1 MNKSTNIN
9 NLNNYKSEDFDWKLV
24 QSEMK
29 NKLGVD
35 IYESWLKKITF
46 VDEFNNYLLL
56 SVPTRFIRD
65 WITSRYLD
73 QILQIIRLYKKD
85 IIRIEFKIDDK
96 NTNQNLENTNVN
108 ENTPEI
114 LQIIRL
120 YKKDIIRIE
129 FKIDDK
135 NTNQNLE
142 NTNVNENTPDR
153 NENISFIKDSYL
165 QYNRIDP
172 NKRFDNFITGTS
184 NKLAYEASLK
194 VSENISHYNPLYI
207 YGGVGMGKT
216 HLLNSIGIELKKNN
230 KVMFISAERFM
241 YQFVKS
247 IKANDM
253 VKFKEYFRNTDILL
267 IDDIQFISGKEAM
280 QEEFFH
286 TFNALLDKGSQIIVS
301 ADRAPNKLSRIQD
314 RIKSRFSG
322 GLVVDIQKP
331 DLELRKKIVEKKTE
345 ELNNLYADQLHV
357 SKEIQDFISTEITAS
372 VRELVGSINRVV
384 SFSRIYN
391 KVPNLAETK
400 VVLKDLLNLAENKVT
415 IDLIQTTVCK
425 FFKISKNEMLSS
437 RRSRYLVRPRQTAIY
452 LTKILTSKSLPE
464 IGREFSNRDHTTIIH
479 SVKTI
484 EKIKEK
490 DPEMVDNINKLKN
503 QILYNNKDNEI

>member
-1 MNKSTNIN
+1 MNNSIIN
-9 NLNNYKSEDFDWKLV
+9 KNLNNLKPEVLDWTV
-24 QSEMK
+24 IQNQMK
-29 NKLGVD
+29 NKLGLEV
-35 IYESWLKKITF
+35 YESWLKKINF
-46 VDEFNNYLLL
+46 LEEMNNYILL

-73 QILQIIRLYKKD
+73 QILQIVKNQKKN
-85 IIRIEFKIDDK
+85 IIRIEFKIVDQGIENK
-96 NTNQNLENTNVN
+96 N
-108 ENTPEI
+108 
-114 LQIIRL
+114 
-120 YKKDIIRIE
+120 KDPFDQE
-129 FKIDDK
+129 DFGTK
-135 NTNQNLE
+135 
-142 NTNVNENTPDR
+142 
-153 NENISFIKDSYL
+153 ENISFIKDSYL

-172 NKRFDNFITGTS
+172 NKRFENFLTS
-184 NKLAYEASLK
+184 SCNKLAYEASLK
-194 VSENISHYNPLYI
+194 VSENISYYNPLYI

-216 HLLNSIGIELKKNN
+216 HLLNSIGLELRKNN

-247 IKANDM
+247 IKSNDM
-253 VKFKEYFRNTDILL
+253 VKFKEYFRNTDILI
-267 IDDIQFISGKEAM
+267 IDDIQFMNGKEAM

-301 ADRAPNKLSRIQD
+301 ADRAPNKLSRIQE

-331 DLELRKKIVEKKTE
+331 DYELRKKIVETKSS
-345 ELNNLYADQLHV
+345 ELNNLYPEKV
-357 SKEIQDFISTEITAS
+357 KISEEIKNFISTEITTS
-372 VRELVGSINRVV
+372 VREIVGAINRII

-400 VVLKDLLNLAENKVT
+400 VVLKDLLNLNENKVT
-415 IDLIQTTVCK
+415 IDLIQTIVCK

-484 EKIKEK
+484 EKLKEK
-490 DPEMVDNINKLKN
+490 DPEMIENINKLKN
-503 QILYNNKDNEI
+503 QILYNNKDNEIQS

>member
-1 MNKSTNIN
+1 MNNIN
-9 NLNNYKSEDFDWKLV
+9 KNLNNLKIESLDWGEI
-24 QSEMK
+24 QIQMK
-29 NKLGVD
+29 QRLGVEV
-35 IYESWLKKITF
+35 YESWLKKINF
-46 VDEFNNYLLL
+46 VEEFNNYILLT
-56 SVPTRFIRD
+56 VPTRFIRD

-73 QILQIIRLYKKD
+73 QILQIVKGYKKD
-85 IIRIEFKIDDK
+85 IIRIEFKIAEQK
-96 NTNQNLENTNVN
+96 TN
-108 ENTPEI
+108 I
-114 LQIIRL
+114 
-120 YKKDIIRIE
+120 
-129 FKIDDK
+129 IDDNVKASK
-135 NTNQNLE
+135 NF
-142 NTNVNENTPDR
+142 DIK
-153 NENISFIKDSYL
+153 ENISFIKDSYL

-172 NKRFDNFITGTS
+172 NKRFDNFLTGSS
-184 NKLAYEASLK
+184 NKLAYEASIK

-216 HLLNSIGIELKKNN
+216 HLLNSIGLELKKNN

-247 IKANDM
+247 IKSNDM

-267 IDDIQFISGKEAM
+267 IDDIQFMNGKEAM

-301 ADRAPNKLSRIQD
+301 ADRAPNKLSRIQE

-331 DLELRKKIVEKKTE
+331 DKDLRKKIVEQKTD
-345 ELNNLYADQLHV
+345 ELDKLYSDQIKI
-357 SKEIQDFISTEITAS
+357 SKEIQDYISSEITTS
-372 VRELVGSINRVV
+372 IRELVGAINRVV

-391 KVPNLAETK
+391 KAPSLAETK
-400 VVLKDLLNLAENKVT
+400 VVLKDLLNLSENKVT
-415 IDLIQTTVCK
+415 IDLIQTLVCK

-484 EKIKEK
+484 EKLKETN
-490 DPEMVDNINKLKN
+490 PEMVENINKLKN

>member
-9 NLNNYKSEDFDWKLV
+9 NLNNFKSENFDWKLV

-29 NKLGVD
+29 NKLGLDV
-35 IYESWLKKITF
+35 YESWLKKITF

-96 NTNQNLENTNVN
+96 NINQNFENTKVDQ
-108 ENTPEI
+108 EI
-114 LQIIRL
+114 
-120 YKKDIIRIE
+120 
-129 FKIDDK
+129 
-135 NTNQNLE
+135 
-142 NTNVNENTPDR
+142 PDR
-153 NENISFIKDSYL
+153 NENVSFIKDSYL

-194 VSENISHYNPLYI
+194 VSENLSHYNPLYI

-216 HLLNSIGIELKKNN
+216 HLLNSIGMELKKSN

-247 IKANDM
+247 IKSNNM

-267 IDDIQFISGKEAM
+267 IDDIQFMNGKEAM

-301 ADRAPNKLSRIQD
+301 ADRAPNKLSRIQE

-331 DLELRKKIVEKKTE
+331 DFELRKKIVEKKTE
-345 ELNNLYADQLHV
+345 ELNKFYSDQIKI
-357 SKEIQDFISTEITAS
+357 SKEIQNFISMEIKTS
-372 VRELVGSINRVV
+372 VRELVGALNRII

-391 KVPNLAETK
+391 KMPNLTEVK
-400 VVLKDLLNLAENKVT
+400 VVLKDLLNISENKVT
-415 IDLIQTTVCK
+415 IDLIQTLVCK

-484 EKIKEK
+484 EKLKEK
-490 DPEMVDNINKLKN
+490 DQEMIDNINKLKN
-503 QILYNNKDNEI
+503 QILFGNKENVI

>member
-1 MNKSTNIN
+1 MVLTKHSPKMNNTSKNKNLDNINPN
-9 NLNNYKSEDFDWKLV
+9 NLNWNLI

-29 NKLGVD
+29 NRLGLD
-35 IYESWLKKITF
+35 IYESWLKKINF
-46 VDEFNNYLLL
+46 IEEFNNYLLL

-73 QILQIIRLYKKD
+73 QILQVIKNYKKS
-85 IIRIEFKIDDK
+85 IIRIEFKIVEKNNIDNEQNDNISNQDK
-96 NTNQNLENTNVN
+96 
-108 ENTPEI
+108 
-114 LQIIRL
+114 
-120 YKKDIIRIE
+120 
-129 FKIDDK
+129 
-135 NTNQNLE
+135 
-142 NTNVNENTPDR
+142 
-153 NENISFIKDSYL
+153 ENISFIKDSYL

-172 NKRFDNFITGTS
+172 NKRFENFITGSS

-194 VSENISHYNPLYI
+194 VSENVSSYNPLYV

-216 HLLNSIGIELKKNN
+216 HLLNSIGLELKKNN

-267 IDDIQFISGKEAM
+267 IDDIQFMNGKEAM

-286 TFNALLDKGSQIIVS
+286 TFNALLEKGSQIIVS
-301 ADRAPNKLSRIQD
+301 ADRAPNKLSRIQE

-331 DLELRKKIVEKKTE
+331 DVELRKKIVEKKAE
-345 ELNNLYADQLHV
+345 ELNNLYPDGTNIP
-357 SKEIQDFISTEITAS
+357 KEIKDFISLEIS
-372 VRELVGSINRVV
+372 NSIRELVGSINRIV
-384 SFSRIYN
+384 SFSRIY
-391 KVPNLAETK
+391 KKTPNLSETK
-400 VVLKDLLNLAENKVT
+400 VILKDLLNLSENKVT
-415 IDLIQTTVCK
+415 IDLIQTIVCK

-437 RRSRYLVRPRQTAIY
+437 RRSRYLVRPRQAAIY
-452 LTKILTSKSLPE
+452 LAKILTSKSLPE

-484 EKIKEK
+484 EKLKEK
-490 DPEMVDNINKLKN
+490 EQEMLENINKLKN
-503 QILYNNKDNEI
+503 QILYNNKEDEI

>member
-1 MNKSTNIN
+1 MTNSFTNN
-9 NLNNYKSEDFDWKLV
+9 NLKNLSVEKFDWSLV
-24 QSEMK
+24 QVEMK
-29 NKLGVD
+29 NKLGSD
-35 IYESWLKKITF
+35 IYESWLKKINF
-46 VDEFNNYLLL
+46 VEEFNNYLLL

-73 QILQIIRLYKKD
+73 QILKIVKGYKKD
-85 IIRIEFKIDDK
+85 IIRIEFKIIENKK
-96 NTNQNLENTNVN
+96 NINEINELSNTSK
-108 ENTPEI
+108 T
-114 LQIIRL
+114 
-120 YKKDIIRIE
+120 
-129 FKIDDK
+129 
-135 NTNQNLE
+135 
-142 NTNVNENTPDR
+142 

-172 NKRFDNFITGTS
+172 NKRLDNFLTSSS
-184 NKLAYEASLK
+184 NKLAFEASMK

-216 HLLNSIGIELKKNN
+216 HLLNAIGLELKKNN

-247 IKANDM
+247 IKSNEM
-253 VKFKEYFRNTDILL
+253 VKFKEYFRNTDVLL
-267 IDDIQFISGKEAM
+267 IDDIQFMNGKEAM

-286 TFNALLDKGSQIIVS
+286 TFNALLDKGSQIILS
-301 ADRAPNKLSRIQD
+301 ADRAPNKLSRIQE

-331 DLELRKKIVEKKTE
+331 DIELRKKIVENKSN
-345 ELNNLYADQLHV
+345 ELNRLYPDQIKI
-357 SKEIQDFISTEITAS
+357 SKEIQDFISLEISTS
-372 VRELVGSINRVV
+372 IRELVGAINRII

-391 KVPNLAETK
+391 KMPSLAETK
-400 VVLKDLLNLAENKVT
+400 VVLKDLLNLNENKVT
-415 IDLIQTTVCK
+415 IDLIQTLVCK

-490 DPEMVDNINKLKN
+490 DPLMVENIDKLKN
-503 QILYNNKDNEI
+503 QILYNNKENEI

>member
-1 MNKSTNIN
+1 MSNSVINK
-9 NLNNYKSEDFDWKLV
+9 NLKHQELDWGAI
-24 QSEMK
+24 QSQMK
-29 NKLGVD
+29 DKLGIE
-35 IYESWLKKITF
+35 IYESWLKKINF
-46 VDEFNNYLLL
+46 VEEFNNYILLT
-56 SVPTRFIRD
+56 VPTRFIRD

-73 QILQIIRLYKKD
+73 QILQIVKSYKKD
-85 IIRIEFKIDDK
+85 IIRIEFKISDQQLNNIDEK
-96 NTNQNLENTNVN
+96 KEAIQNFEN
-108 ENTPEI
+108 
-114 LQIIRL
+114 
-120 YKKDIIRIE
+120 K
-129 FKIDDK
+129 
-135 NTNQNLE
+135 
-142 NTNVNENTPDR
+142 
-153 NENISFIKDSYL
+153 ENISFIKDSYL

-172 NKRFDNFITGTS
+172 NKRFDNFLTGTS
-184 NKLAYEASLK
+184 NKLAYEASIK
-194 VSENISHYNPLYI
+194 VSENISHYNPLYV

-216 HLLNSIGIELKKNN
+216 HLLNSIGLELKTNN
-230 KVMFISAERFM
+230 KVMFISAVRFM

-247 IKANDM
+247 IKSNDM

-267 IDDIQFISGKEAM
+267 IDDIQFMNGKEAM

-301 ADRAPNKLSRIQD
+301 ADRAPNKLSRIQE

-331 DLELRKKIVEKKTE
+331 DYELRKKIVEQKTE
-345 ELNNLYADQLHV
+345 ELNKLYFDQINI
-357 SKEIQDFISTEITAS
+357 SEEIKEFISTEITAS
-372 VRELVGSINRVV
+372 IRELVGAINRIV

-391 KVPNLAETK
+391 KAPNLAETK
-400 VVLKDLLNLAENKVT
+400 VVLKDLLNISENKIT
-415 IDLIQTTVCK
+415 IDLIQTLVCR

-484 EKIKEK
+484 EKLKAN
-490 DPEMVDNINKLKN
+490 DPEMVDKINKLKN
-503 QILYNNKDNEI
+503 QILYNNKENEI

>member
-1 MNKSTNIN
+1 MNNSFSKKNIK
-9 NLNNYKSEDFDWKLV
+9 NLTPQSLDWKEI
-24 QSEMK
+24 QAQMK
-29 NKLGVD
+29 NKLGLE
-35 IYESWLKKITF
+35 IYESWLKKINF
-46 VDEFNNYLLL
+46 VDEFNNYILLT
-56 SVPTRFIRD
+56 VPTRFIRD

-73 QILQIIRLYKKD
+73 QILQIVKNHKKE
-85 IIRIEFKIDDK
+85 IIRIELKISDQDIKK
-96 NTNQNLENTNVN
+96 NDEEKQPIKNFENH
-108 ENTPEI
+108 
-114 LQIIRL
+114 
-120 YKKDIIRIE
+120 
-129 FKIDDK
+129 
-135 NTNQNLE
+135 
-142 NTNVNENTPDR
+142 
-153 NENISFIKDSYL
+153 ENISFIKDSYL

-172 NKRFDNFITGTS
+172 NKRFDNFLTGSS
-184 NKLAYEASLK
+184 NKLAYEASMK

-247 IKANDM
+247 IKSNDM

-267 IDDIQFISGKEAM
+267 IDDIQFMNGKEAM

-301 ADRAPNKLSRIQD
+301 ADRAPNKLSRIQE

-331 DLELRKKIVEKKTE
+331 DYELRKKIVEHKTE
-345 ELNNLYADQLHV
+345 ELNNLYSDQMKI
-357 SKEIQDFISTEITAS
+357 SKEIQDYISTEVTTSI
-372 VRELVGSINRVV
+372 RELVGAINRIV
-384 SFSRIYN
+384 SFSRIYK
-391 KVPNLAETK
+391 KVPNLAETR
-400 VVLKDLLNLAENKVT
+400 VILKDLLNLIENKVT
-415 IDLIQTTVCK
+415 IDLIQTLVCK
-425 FFKISKNEMLSS
+425 YFKISKNEMLSS

-484 EKIKEK
+484 EKLKEK
-490 DPEMVDNINKLKN
+490 DPEMADNINKIKN
-503 QILYNNKDNEI
+503 QILYNNKNNEI

>member
-1 MNKSTNIN
+1 MNNTITNN
-9 NLNNYKSEDFDWKLV
+9 NLKHQHLDWNV
-24 QSEMK
+24 IQSQMK
-29 NKLGVD
+29 DKLGLE
-35 IYESWLKKITF
+35 IYESWLKKINF
-46 VDEFNNYLLL
+46 VEEFNNYILLT
-56 SVPTRFIRD
+56 VPTRFIRD

-73 QILQIIRLYKKD
+73 QILQIIRNYKKD
-85 IIRIEFKIDDK
+85 IIRIEFKIAEQK
-96 NTNQNLENTNVN
+96 
-108 ENTPEI
+108 
-114 LQIIRL
+114 II
-120 YKKDIIRIE
+120 
-129 FKIDDK
+129 IDDEK
-135 NTNQNLE
+135 REDIQNFE
-142 NTNVNENTPDR
+142 NKENV
-153 NENISFIKDSYL
+153 SFIKDSYL

-172 NKRFDNFITGTS
+172 NKRFDNFLTGSS
-184 NKLAYEASLK
+184 NKLAYEASIK
-194 VSENISHYNPLYI
+194 VSENIAHYNPLYI

-216 HLLNSIGIELKKNN
+216 HLLNAIGLELKKNN

-247 IKANDM
+247 IKSNDM
-253 VKFKEYFRNTDILL
+253 VRFKEYFRNTDILL
-267 IDDIQFISGKEAM
+267 IDDIQFMNGKEAM

-286 TFNALLDKGSQIIVS
+286 TFNALLDKGSQVIVS
-301 ADRAPNKLSRIQD
+301 ADRAPNKLSRIQE

-331 DLELRKKIVEKKTE
+331 DYELRKKIVEQKTE
-345 ELNNLYADQLHV
+345 ELNKIYSDQI
-357 SKEIQDFISTEITAS
+357 KIPREIQDYISSEIKAS
-372 VRELVGSINRVV
+372 IRELVGAINRVV

-391 KVPNLAETK
+391 KTPNLAETK
-400 VVLKDLLNLAENKVT
+400 VVLKDLLNLSENKVT
-415 IDLIQTTVCK
+415 IDLIQTLVCK

-484 EKIKEK
+484 EKLKEN
-490 DPEMVDNINKLKN
+490 DSEMVENINKLKN

>member
-1 MNKSTNIN
+1 MVLTGVSPINMNSSYTNKN
-9 NLNNYKSEDFDWKLV
+9 FSNSKVETFDWLTV
-24 QSEMK
+24 QAEMK
-29 NKLGVD
+29 NKLGAD
-35 IYESWLKKITF
+35 IYESWLKKISF
-46 VDEFNNYLLL
+46 EEEINNYVLL
-56 SVPTRFIRD
+56 SVPTRFICD

-73 QILQIIRLYKKD
+73 QILKIIKDHKKD
-85 IIRIEFKIDDK
+85 IIRIEFKIVEK
-96 NTNQNLENTNVN
+96 NNDNISNNQNTSSLESKENV
-108 ENTPEI
+108 
-114 LQIIRL
+114 
-120 YKKDIIRIE
+120 
-129 FKIDDK
+129 
-135 NTNQNLE
+135 
-142 NTNVNENTPDR
+142 
-153 NENISFIKDSYL
+153 SFIKDTYL

-172 NKRFDNFITGTS
+172 NKKFGNFITGSS
-184 NKLAYEASLK
+184 NNLAYQASVK

-216 HLLNSIGIELKKNN
+216 HLLNSIGLELKKNN

-247 IKANDM
+247 IKSNDM
-253 VKFKEYFRNTDILL
+253 VKFKEYFRNTDVLL
-267 IDDIQFISGKEAM
+267 IDDIQFMNGKEAM

-301 ADRAPNKLSRIQD
+301 ADRSPNKLSRIQE

-331 DLELRKKIVEKKTE
+331 DYELRKKIVENKIKD
-345 ELNNLYADQLHV
+345 LNSLYAEQFKI
-357 SKEIQDFISTEITAS
+357 SQEITDFISSEITTS
-372 VRELVGSINRVV
+372 VRELVGAINRVV
-384 SFSRIYN
+384 SFSRIY
-391 KVPNLAETK
+391 KKLPNLAETK
-400 VVLKDLLNLAENKVT
+400 VVLKDLLNLYENKVT
-415 IDLIQTTVCK
+415 IDQIQTVVCK

-484 EKIKEK
+484 EKLKVK
-490 DPEMVDNINKLKN
+490 DLDMVDNINKLKN
-503 QILYNNKDNEI
+503 QILYNNAENEI

>member
-1 MNKSTNIN
+1 MSNTNKNNKFN
-9 NLNNYKSEDFDWKLV
+9 NLKPQKLDWNLI
-24 QSEMK
+24 QIEMK
-29 NKLGVD
+29 NKLGLEV
-35 IYESWLKKITF
+35 YESWLRKISF
-46 VDEFNNYLLL
+46 IDEFNNYILL

-73 QILQIIRLYKKD
+73 QILQTVKSYKKE
-85 IIRIEFKIDDK
+85 IIRIEFKIIEQEIK
-96 NTNQNLENTNVN
+96 NIDAQATSKVRDTGKNV
-108 ENTPEI
+108 
-114 LQIIRL
+114 
-120 YKKDIIRIE
+120 
-129 FKIDDK
+129 
-135 NTNQNLE
+135 
-142 NTNVNENTPDR
+142 
-153 NENISFIKDSYL
+153 SFIKDSYL

-172 NKRFDNFITGTS
+172 NRRFDNFITSSS

-207 YGGVGMGKT
+207 YGGVGLGKT
-216 HLLNSIGIELKKNN
+216 HLLNSIGFELKKEN

-247 IKANDM
+247 IKTNDM

-267 IDDIQFISGKEAM
+267 IDDIQFMNGKEAM

-286 TFNALLDKGSQIIVS
+286 TFNALLDKGSQIIVT
-301 ADRAPNKLSRIQD
+301 ADRAPNKLSRIQE

-331 DLELRKKIVEKKTE
+331 DSELRKKIIEKKIE
-345 ELNNLYADQLHV
+345 ELNVLYSGQV
-357 SKEIQDFISTEITAS
+357 KISEEIQEFISREIVNS
-372 VRELVGSINRVV
+372 VRELVGALNRVV

-391 KVPNLAETK
+391 KNPNLSETK
-400 VVLKDLLNLAENKVT
+400 IILKDLLNLFENKVT
-415 IDLIQTTVCK
+415 IDLIQTIVCK

-479 SVKTI
+479 SVRTI
-484 EKIKEK
+484 EKLKEK
-490 DPEMVDNINKLKN
+490 DPDMVDNINKLKN
-503 QILYNNKDNEI
+503 QILYNNKHNEV